1 MGGMVMT
8 NYELLEKLDNLL
20 DTVDETLLS
29 MDLPKEQKQILTGQV
44 YKLYGLAEVAVVAE
58 DPATQ

>member
-1 MGGMVMT
+1 MT

-29 MDLPKEQKQILTGQV
+29 MDLDREQKAILTGQV
-44 YKLYGLAEVAVVAE
+44 YKLYGLAEVAVIAE

>member
-1 MGGMVMT
+1 MT
-8 NYELLEKLDNLL
+8 NYQLLEKLDNLL

-29 MDLPKEQKQILTGQV
+29 MKLTHEQKQILTGQV
-44 YKLYGLAEVAVVAE
+44 YKLYGLAETAVIAE

>member
-1 MGGMVMT
+1 MT
-8 NYELLEKLDNLL
+8 NYELLEKLDDLL
-20 DTVDETLLS
+20 DSVDETLLS

-44 YKLYGLAEVAVVAE
+44 YKLYGLAEVAVIAA

>member
-1 MGGMVMT
+1 MT

-20 DTVDETLLS
+20 DDVDRTLLS
-29 MDLPKEQKQILTGQV
+29 MKLDKEQKRVLTGEV
-44 YKLYGLAEVAVVAE
+44 YKLYNLAEIAVIAE

>member
-1 MGGMVMT
+1 MK
-8 NYELLEKLDNLL
+8 NYQLLEKLDTLL
-20 DTVDETLLS
+20 DEVDATLLS

-44 YKLYGLAEVAVVAE
+44 YKLFGLAEVAVIAE

>member
-1 MGGMVMT
+1 MT
-8 NYELLEKLDNLL
+8 NYELLEKLDHLL
-20 DTVDETLLS
+20 DVVDETLLS

-44 YKLYGLAEVAVVAE
+44 YKLYGLAEVAVIAE

>member
-1 MGGMVMT
+1 MT

-20 DTVDETLLS
+20 DTVDATLLS

-44 YKLYGLAEVAVVAE
+44 YKLYGLAEVAVIAE